1 MKDYIEKVRSQITK
15 ALGEFSELS
24 IDASDYSNIRVVGI
38 SKTGFGKTYKELTCT
53 ETPEQFAAAISNVL
67 SHEADGASLNLK
79 TKSVCCI
86 RNGHAHWI
94 ITITPVDD
102 GYHMHICVDS
112 NVELN
117 DFIRL
122 ETERLN
128 AFAVEYA
135 QQHRLDPTSNP
146 VSRPL
151 VGSRSWIRQLD
162 KFVVKKGE
170 VFCLN
175 LSQF

>member
-1 MKDYIEKVRSQITK
+1 MMKDYIKEVLSQISK
-15 ALGEFSELS
+15 ALCEFSELS
-24 IDASDYSNIRVVGI
+24 IDASDYNNIRVVGI
-38 SKTGFGKTYKELTCT
+38 SKTGFGKTYKELTCA
-53 ETPEQFAAAISNVL
+53 ETPEQFAVTIYNAL
-67 SHEADGASLNLK
+67 SHEIDGASLNLK
-79 TKSVCCI
+79 TKSVCYI
-86 RNGHAHWI
+86 RNNYDHWI

-135 QQHRLDPTSNP
+135 QQHKLDPTSNP
-146 VSRPL
+146 ISRPL
-151 VGSRSWIRQLD
+151 VGSRSWTRQLD
-162 KFVVKKGE
+162 KFVVKA
-170 VFCLN
+170 
-175 LSQF
+175 